1 MKTVGGGARGRVIGA
16 LGRKCQYTK
25 TPKRETR
32 IRLMGEAI
40 DILLGSERLVIFHS
54 VSNQIEWDV
63 GERHEHFSLWRGVIC
78 NFQISVDSDHEQRG
92 THTH

>member
-40 DILLGSERLVIFHS
+40 DILLG
-54 VSNQIEWDV
+54 
-63 GERHEHFSLWRGVIC
+63 
-78 NFQISVDSDHEQRG
+78 
-92 THTH
+92 

>member
-25 TPKRETR
+25 TAKRETK

-40 DILLGSERLVIFHS
+40 DILLGSEGLVGL
-54 VSNQIEWDV
+54 VS
-63 GERHEHFSLWRGVIC
+63 RHPCV
-78 NFQISVDSDHEQRG
+78 
-92 THTH
+92 